1 MSNDKNILI
10 AERYAQS
17 LIDLGKN
24 NDLSYVAIATDLAAI
39 QLILN
44 RSKDLY
50 DALTNPLVNVDDK
63 ENIIDSVF
71 VKDVDKLIIN
81 FLKLLVERNRFNL
94 IYDVIAKFNLLLD
107 DVNNVARVEVV
118 SAVSLNENEKNIIL
132 EKLSQKIRDK
142 QISVKYSVDES
153 IIAGLVFKLGDD
165 VLDTSVSH
173 RLEELQKSIIK

>member
-63 ENIIDSVF
+63 ENIIDYVF

>member
-44 RSKDLY
+44 RSNDLY
-50 DALTNPLVNVDDK
+50 DALTNPLVNVEDK

>member
-50 DALTNPLVNVDDK
+50 DALTNTLVNVDDK

-132 EKLSQKIRDK
+132 EKLSQKISDK

>member
-118 SAVSLNENEKNIIL
+118 SDVSLNENEKNIIL
-132 EKLSQKIRDK
+132 EKLSQKISDK

>member
-44 RSKDLY
+44 HSKDLY

-132 EKLSQKIRDK
+132 EKLSQKISDK

>member
-50 DALTNPLVNVDDK
+50 DALTNPLVNVKDK

-132 EKLSQKIRDK
+132 EKLSQKISDK

>member
-118 SAVSLNENEKNIIL
+118 SAVSLNENEKNIIH

>member
-94 IYDVIAKFNLLLD
+94 IYDVIVKFNLLLD

-118 SAVSLNENEKNIIL
+118 SAVSLNENEKNIIH

>member
-94 IYDVIAKFNLLLD
+94 IYDVIAEFNLLLD
-107 DVNNVARVEVV
+107 AVNNVARVEVV
-118 SAVSLNENEKNIIL
+118 SAVSLNENEKNIIH

>member
-50 DALTNPLVNVDDK
+50 DALTNPLVNVEDK

-107 DVNNVARVEVV
+107 DVNNVARVVVV

-132 EKLSQKIRDK
+132 EKLSQKISDK

>member
-71 VKDVDKLIIN
+71 VKDADKLIIN

>member
-50 DALTNPLVNVDDK
+50 AALTNPLVNVDDK

-94 IYDVIAKFNLLLD
+94 IYDVIAEFNLLLD
-107 DVNNVARVEVV
+107 AVNNVARVEVV
-118 SAVSLNENEKNIIL
+118 SAVSLNENEKNIIH

>member
-50 DALTNPLVNVDDK
+50 DALTNPLVNVEDK

-118 SAVSLNENEKNIIL
+118 SAVSLKEKKKNIIL
-132 EKLSQKIRDK
+132 EKLSQKISDK

>member
-50 DALTNPLVNVDDK
+50 DALTNPLVNVEDK

-173 RLEELQKSIIK
+173 QLEELQKSIIK

>member
-1 MSNDKNILI
+1 M
-10 AERYAQS
+10 
-17 LIDLGKN
+17 
-24 NDLSYVAIATDLAAI
+24 
-39 QLILN
+39 N

-118 SAVSLNENEKNIIL
+118 SAVSLNENEKNIIH

>member
-50 DALTNPLVNVDDK
+50 DALTNPLVNVEDK

-107 DVNNVARVEVV
+107 DVNNVARVEVL

-173 RLEELQKSIIK
+173 QLEELQKSIIK

>member
-50 DALTNPLVNVDDK
+50 DALTNPLVNVEDK

-132 EKLSQKIRDK
+132 EKLSQKISDK

>member
-50 DALTNPLVNVDDK
+50 DALTNPLVNVEDK

>member
-1 MSNDKNILI
+1 MSNNKNILI

-50 DALTNPLVNVDDK
+50 DALTNPLVNVEDK

-132 EKLSQKIRDK
+132 EKLSQKISDK

>member
-24 NDLSYVAIATDLAAI
+24 NDLSYVAMATDLAAI

-118 SAVSLNENEKNIIL
+118 SAVSLNENEKNIIH

>member
-50 DALTNPLVNVDDK
+50 DALTNPLVNVEDK

-132 EKLSQKIRDK
+132 ERLSQKIRDK

>member
-173 RLEELQKSIIK
+173 RLEGLQKSIIK

>member
-1 MSNDKNILI
+1 MINDKNILI

-50 DALTNPLVNVDDK
+50 DALTNPLVNVEDK

-132 EKLSQKIRDK
+132 EKLSQKISDK

>member
-173 RLEELQKSIIK
+173 RLEDLQKSIIK

>member
-71 VKDVDKLIIN
+71 VKDVDELIIN

-132 EKLSQKIRDK
+132 EKLSQKISDK

>member
-24 NDLSYVAIATDLAAI
+24 DDLSYVAIATDLAAI

-50 DALTNPLVNVDDK
+50 DALTNPLVNVEDK

-132 EKLSQKIRDK
+132 EKLSQKISDK

>member
-50 DALTNPLVNVDDK
+50 DALTNPLVNVEDK

-71 VKDVDKLIIN
+71 VKDGDKLIIN

>member
-17 LIDLGKN
+17 LVDLGKN

-50 DALTNPLVNVDDK
+50 DALTNPLVNVEDK

>member
-50 DALTNPLVNVDDK
+50 DALTNPLVNVNDK

>member
-81 FLKLLVERNRFNL
+81 FLKLLVEKNRFNL

-118 SAVSLNENEKNIIL
+118 SAVSLNENEKNIIH

>member
-50 DALTNPLVNVDDK
+50 DALTNPLVNVEDK

-118 SAVSLNENEKNIIL
+118 SAVSLNENEKNIIH

>member
-63 ENIIDSVF
+63 ENII
-71 VKDVDKLIIN
+71 
-81 FLKLLVERNRFNL
+81 
-94 IYDVIAKFNLLLD
+94 
-107 DVNNVARVEVV
+107 
-118 SAVSLNENEKNIIL
+118 L

>member
-50 DALTNPLVNVDDK
+50 DALTNPLVNVEHK

-132 EKLSQKIRDK
+132 EKLSQKISDK

>member
-118 SAVSLNENEKNIIL
+118 SAVSLNENENC
-132 EKLSQKIRDK
+132 D
-142 QISVKYSVDES
+142 
-153 IIAGLVFKLGDD
+153 
-165 VLDTSVSH
+165 
-173 RLEELQKSIIK
+173 

>member
-107 DVNNVARVEVV
+107 DVNNFARVEVV

>member
-173 RLEELQKSIIK
+173 QLEELQKSIIK

>member
-50 DALTNPLVNVDDK
+50 DALTNPLVNVEDK

-71 VKDVDKLIIN
+71 VKDGDKLIIN

-142 QISVKYSVDES
+142 QISVKYLVDES